1 MDTRQIREILK
12 GNFSDPRDRKYWEA
26 ALKEAER
33 KERNSKELE
42 KMYPA
47 AKNWS
52 WRKNNAR
59 NDAALFLG

>member
-12 GNFSDPRDRKYWEA
+12 GTFHDPKDRKYWEE

-33 KERNSKELE
+33 KERNSRELE

-47 AKNWS
+47 AKSWP
-52 WRKNNAR
+52 WRKK
-59 NDAALFLG
+59 